1 MVQTVKLT
9 WEERYNL
16 YISHT
21 KEELAS
27 MLAEQAKYTN
37 PDGCKEYEIEYF
49 SLKTRYQDIC
59 NIYLQ
64 EFITK
69 HDFPCEYDS
78 NDVWVGNNPGT
89 IAMLGD
95 FFVAFDDIRYDI
107 DNNIPEEKYIQWY
120 SRYEELSF
128 LGLKYMNY
136 PSFCK
141 GAPEPYTEEQIN
153 NIMVARERVNRA
165 KEDLEKCMRDIKELE
180 NNEKLI

>member
-1 MVQTVKLT
+1 MIQTVMQT
-9 WEERYNL
+9 WEERYNM
-16 YISHT
+16 YMSHT

-37 PDGCKEYEIEYF
+37 PYGCKEYEIENF
-49 SLKTRYQDIC
+49 SLKKRYQDIC

-89 IAMLGD
+89 VAMLGD
-95 FFVAFDDIRYDI
+95 FFVSFDDIRYDI

-120 SRYEELSF
+120 SRYEELS
-128 LGLKYMNY
+128 LLDLKYMNY
-136 PSFCK
+136 SSFCK
-141 GAPEPYTEEQIN
+141 GAPDPYNEEQIN
-153 NIMVARERVNRA
+153 NIKIARERVNRA
-165 KEDLEKCMRDIKELE
+165 KEDLEKCMKDMKDISD
-180 NNEKLI
+180 IHFF

>member
-1 MVQTVKLT
+1 MIQTVKLT
-9 WEERYNL
+9 WEERYNM

-37 PDGCKEYEIEYF
+37 PEGCKEYEIEYF
-49 SLKTRYQDIC
+49 SLKARYQDIC
-59 NIYLQ
+59 DTYLQ

-69 HDFPCEYDS
+69 HDFPCEYNG

-120 SRYEELSF
+120 SRYEELS
-128 LGLKYMNY
+128 LLELKFMNY
-136 PSFCK
+136 QSFCK
-141 GAPEPYTEEQIN
+141 GAPDPYTEEQVESIIEAKN
-153 NIMVARERVNRA
+153 RVHVA
-165 KEDLEKCMRDIKELE
+165 KENLEKLLSEIKSDKSECF
-180 NNEKLI
+180 